1 MVCKYV
7 CIVWYGMFD
16 ICLQNLCMVYMVW
29 HVWCAWYIWRYVC
42 MYACRAYSTKL
53 GHVCDFSEKGQKNV
67 EKGLKRAKY
76 LKIWAKM

>member
-1 MVCKYV
+1 MFTESVYG
-7 CIVWYGMFD
+7 IYGMT
-16 ICLQNLCMVYMVW
+16 CMVCMVYLK
-29 HVWCAWYIWRYVC
+29 IC

-76 LKIWAKM
+76 LKI